1 MAFNSIGY
9 EKPLAHISLMDWNA
23 RLDGLRSVSHAR
35 QADACAIRSA
45 NKKLLG
51 EANIETAWANVE
63 SNDALN
69 KR

>member
-1 MAFNSIGY
+1 MASTSTAS
-9 EKPLAHISLMDWNA
+9 EKPFAHISLMDWTA
-23 RLDGLRSVSHAR
+23 RLDGLRNVSQAR
-35 QADACAIRSA
+35 QADACTIRSA
-45 NKKLLG
+45 NKKLLQ